1 MASRLV
7 RRSKEGGSK
16 RRKGNKSN
24 MSRVS
29 PKAMFEVGGG
39 NVQLTKFDNKPMTAA
54 VISPQNHPQ
63 QQHRPDTSYLPLHIP
78 TALPMANR

>member
-29 PKAMFEVGGG
+29 PKAMIEVGGG
-39 NVQLTKFDNKPMTAA
+39 NV
-54 VISPQNHPQ
+54 
-63 QQHRPDTSYLPLHIP
+63 
-78 TALPMANR
+78 

>member
-24 MSRVS
+24 MSRAS
-29 PKAMFEVGGG
+29 PKAMIEVGGG
-39 NVQLTKFDNKPMTAA
+39 NVYLTKFDKKPMTAA
-54 VISPQNHPQ
+54 AVFSPQSQ
-63 QQHRPDTSYLPLHIP
+63 QQQRPDTSYLPLHIP

>member
-29 PKAMFEVGGG
+29 PKAMIEVGGG
-39 NVQLTKFDNKPMTAA
+39 NVQLTKFDYKPMTAA
-54 VISPQNHPQ
+54 VISPHNP
-63 QQHRPDTSYLPLHIP
+63 QQHRPDSSYLPLHIP
-78 TALPMANR
+78 TALLMGNR